1 MIEEGGGNYTAS
13 PLLSPSSAMKRLV
26 VVKVAVVLN
35 EVGNVHG
42 HLIDAG
48 VVEFLDIV
56 KSALVLISHE
66 VDGDSFATESTTTT
80 DPVRWNVVLESKFK
94 NTQ

>member
-1 MIEEGGGNYTAS
+1 MIEEGGGNCEAS

-26 VVKVAVVLN
+26 VVEVVVVLN

-42 HLIDAG
+42 HLVDAS

-56 KSALVLISHE
+56 KRTFVFISHK
-66 VDGDSFATESTTTT
+66 VDGDTLATESTTTT
-80 DPVRWNVVLESKFK
+80 DPVRWNVVC
-94 NTQ
+94 